1 VVALNPG
8 VPSLRY
14 ALLWLGIVAV
24 ARGVAL
30 ALAGSGLMID
40 IVLALL
46 CLLGMEIG
54 GLLILPSVLAF
65 ALADASGRQPAP
77 T

>member
-1 VVALNPG
+1 MVALNPG

-65 ALADASGRQPAP
+65 ALADASGRQRAP
-77 T
+77 N

>member
-65 ALADASGRQPAP
+65 ALADASGRQRAP
-77 T
+77 N